1 MHQQILANGL
11 RRAIRQRCPA
21 LSAGAV
27 TVGSFFLLDRELQ
40 WEGDLHFRDERDFH
54 ACLQAHPGAIV
65 IGDALLARAVPEPF
79 GGTLLDLPHFA
90 LSGRK
95 APMHLSRTP
104 EYAKN
109 SISN

>member
-11 RRAIRQRCPA
+11 RRAIRQRFPA
-21 LSAGAV
+21 LPAGAV
-27 TVGSFFLLDRELQ
+27 TVGSFFALDRALQ
-40 WEGDLHFRDERDFH
+40 REGDLHFRGEQDFR
-54 ACLQAHPGAIV
+54 AYLQAHPDAIV

-95 APMHLSRTP
+95 APMHPSRTP

>member
-1 MHQQILANGL
+1 MSESDRFGFSVLSRRRWL
-11 RRAIRQRCPA
+11 RLVLGAGVTVAGGSAALRFLRGPVPDGAA
-21 LSAGAV
+21 GNVLSA
-27 TVGSFFLLDRELQ
+27 RELAT
-40 WEGDLHFRDERDFH
+40 F
-54 ACLQAHPGAIV
+54 AA
-65 IGDALLARAVPEPF
+65 LARAVPEPF

-95 APMHLSRTP
+95 APMHPSRTP